1 MSSVKLLVTRPEYDI
16 VTSYL
21 SSWAQDALQ
30 LADKLNI
37 RFNDLGCE
45 NVNRKEFEKR
55 MKAMNPSFVFLN
67 GHGTADSIS
76 GHNSEIILQ
85 TNENDS
91 LLKNKIV
98 YALACESA
106 SSLGLSAIDKGAL
119 SYIGYAQP
127 FAILTD
133 ANSESVPED
142 DKLAQWFKEPAVQ
155 VSETILRGK
164 STQVAYEKSQNKY
177 KELIRKLSSSDAFLE
192 AKEVRFWLFWNMTS
206 QRLLGDRDTVM

>member
-1 MSSVKLLVTRPEYDI
+1 MSSIKLLVTRPEYDI

-21 SSWAQDALQ
+21 SSWALDALE
-30 LADKLNI
+30 LADKLNVK
-37 RFNDLGCE
+37 FSDLGCE
-45 NVNRKEFEKR
+45 NVNRKEFDKR

-67 GHGTADSIS
+67 GHGTADSVL

-85 TNENDS
+85 ADDNDS

-106 SSLGLSAIDKGAL
+106 LELGPSAINKGAL
-119 SYIGYAQP
+119 AYIGYVQP

-142 DKLAQWFKEPAVQ
+142 DKLAQWFKESSVQ
-155 VSETILRGK
+155 VSDAILRGK
-164 STQVAYEKSQNKY
+164 STQAAYEKSQNKY
-177 KELIRKLSSSDAFLE
+177 KELINVFKN
-192 AKEVRFWLFWNMTS
+192 FWG
-206 QRLLGDRDTVM
+206 RV